1 MEGRACMPASFFIIT
16 GMIDP
21 MAMKIF
27 KLLFLLAT
35 TAAAFA
41 FAADSPSREAPD
53 ALVKRITE
61 DVMETARTDKEIKA
75 GNRKRILQVVEEKI
89 LPHVDLERTMAMA
102 VGRYWREATPQ
113 QRRQLTD
120 EFRTMLIRTYAGALS
135 LVGDQKLVYK
145 PLRAAPDDTE
155 VTVRFEV
162 RQLRGR
168 DPVQVSYRL
177 YKADDGWKV
186 YDVNVLGVWLVET
199 YKSSF
204 STEIARSGIDGLIRM
219 LSDRNKEL
227 AARAAG

>member
-1 MEGRACMPASFFIIT
+1 
-16 GMIDP
+16 MILN
-21 MAMKIF
+21 AF
-27 KLLFLLAT
+27 KLLFLLA
-35 TAAAFA
+35 AAVATFA
-41 FAADSPSREAPD
+41 FAADASGQEAPD
-53 ALVKRITE
+53 ALVKRITA

-89 LPHVDLERTMAMA
+89 LPHVDLERTVSMA
-102 VGRYWREATPQ
+102 VGRHWREATPE

-145 PLRAAPDDTE
+145 PLRASPEDTD

-177 YKADDGWKV
+177 YKATDGWKV

-204 STEIARSGIDGLIRM
+204 SNEIARSGIDGLIRT
-219 LSDRNKEL
+219 LSDRNREL
-227 AARAAG
+227 AARATG